1 MSAQNRVSRG
11 VQRRPD
17 GRFSHRSAARH
28 GEVRMPAGIAV
39 VLAAALHAAL
49 PNALLTEP
57 RYLIPGVEIVLLI
70 PLVAINPT
78 RLTTET
84 RWSRMIG
91 LILVFVI
98 IATNLIALGY
108 LLHALTSTHIVT
120 GRQLLLAGAQV
131 LATNIIAFAL
141 LYWELDRGGA
151 VARLGSSGQS
161 QRRAD
166 FLFPQDDQEVAK
178 MALGTS
184 EDARW
189 IPTFV
194 DYLYLSVTNS
204 TAFSPTDT
212 LPLSSRAKLLMSVQ
226 ALAAI
231 VTSLLVVARAVNIL
245 R

>member
-1 MSAQNRVSRG
+1 
-11 VQRRPD
+11 
-17 GRFSHRSAARH
+17 
-28 GEVRMPAGIAV
+28 
-39 VLAAALHAAL
+39 
-49 PNALLTEP
+49 
-57 RYLIPGVEIVLLI
+57 
-70 PLVAINPT
+70 
-78 RLTTET
+78 
-84 RWSRMIG
+84 MIG
-91 LILVFVI
+91 LILVLVI
-98 IATNLIALGY
+98 IVTNLIALGY

-151 VARLGSSGQS
+151 VARLGSPGQES
-161 QRRAD
+161 RRAD
-166 FLFPQDDQEVAK
+166 FLFPQDDQDVAK

-184 EDARW
+184 DDPRW

-204 TAFSPTDT
+204 MAFSPTDT